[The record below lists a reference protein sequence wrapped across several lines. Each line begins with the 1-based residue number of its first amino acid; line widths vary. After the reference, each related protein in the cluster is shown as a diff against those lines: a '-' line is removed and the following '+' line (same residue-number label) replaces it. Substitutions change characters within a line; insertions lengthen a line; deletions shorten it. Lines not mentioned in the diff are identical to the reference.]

1 MPGPP
6 DDRRSAAAAPGR
18 HSFAVPGFAIDDD
31 MLDDGTHVLSVR
43 GELDL
48 ATGPVLG
55 QRIRRP
61 LFWQH
66 APRLVVDLSGVT
78 FIDSSGTSALVL
90 SHGHAGALGRRV
102 LFVCPD
108 GSVLR
113 RLRAYGLASRLP
125 LYASRDEALAAALP
139 GDAG

>member
-1 MPGPP
+1 
-6 DDRRSAAAAPGR
+6 
-18 HSFAVPGFAIDDD
+18 VPGFSIEEEP
-31 MLDDGTHVLSVR
+31 LEHGTHVLSVS

-61 LFWQH
+61 LFWKDLV
-66 APRLVVDLSGVT
+66 RLVVDLSGVT

-90 SHGHAGALGRRV
+90 SHAHAQALGREVR
-102 LFVCPD
+102 FVCPE

-113 RLRAYGLASRLP
+113 RLTAYGLDLRLP
-125 LYASRDEALAAALP
+125 LFGSREEALAA
-139 GDAG
+139 